1 MEKADLKERTKRFSI
16 RIVTLTGYLAE
27 TYTAKMISHQI
38 LRSGT
43 SVGANYRAACRS
55 KSRRDFINKLKVV
68 EEETDETLFWLE
80 LIEACNLLQVD
91 KVAWLKKEANELL
104 SIFVSSLKTARK
116 NGLKSTSQKGLGIYE

>member
-1 MEKADLKERTKRFSI
+1 MEKADLTERTKRFSI
-16 RIVTLTGYLAE
+16 RIVNLTGYLE
-27 TYTAKMISHQI
+27 DTYVARMISHQI

-80 LIEACNLLQVD
+80 LIETCNLLKVD
-91 KVAWLKKEANELL
+91 KVEWLKNEANELL

-116 NGLKSTSQKGLGIYE
+116 NGLKSTNQKEPGNYE

>member
-1 MEKADLKERTKRFSI
+1 MEKADLTERTKRFSI
-16 RIVTLTGYLAE
+16 RIVNLTVYLAD

-80 LIEACNLLQVD
+80 LIEACNLLKVD
-91 KVAWLKKEANELL
+91 KVEWLKKESNELL

-116 NGLKSTSQKGLGIYE
+116 NGLKSKGQQKDEKYE